1 MVTPEIETLARLL
14 ARLPG
19 LGPRS
24 SRRAVLALLKRRDA
38 LAIPLVQALEAC
50 LAEVGGCSLCGN
62 LDSRDPCGLCSDPRR
77 DRRTILVLENV
88 EDLWAMER
96 GAS

>member
-1 MVTPEIETLARLL
+1 MMTSEIETLARLL

-38 LAIPLVQALEAC
+38 LAIPLVEALETC
-50 LAEVGGCSLCGN
+50 LAKVGPCSLCGN
-62 LDSRDPCGLCSDPRR
+62 LDSRDPCGICTDPRR
-77 DRRTILVLENV
+77 DRRSTF
-88 EDLWAMER
+88 ER
-96 GAS
+96 CV